1 MSCDEAQMLLD
12 AYADGELDL
21 VRGIEIEKHMEGCQA
36 CARAVENLRALGSA
50 MRSGG
55 LYYQP
60 PASLGPRLEKA
71 LQRVGRSEARPKRF
85 GWQLIALAASLLLA
99 VYFVARLSP
108 GTVRDA
114 SSNLVAQETLDSH
127 LRSLMPGHLTDVQ
140 STDQHTVKPWF
151 NGKLDYSPPVTDFAP
166 QGFPL
171 TGGRLDSLNGRAVA
185 VLVYQ
190 RRQHLI
196 NVYVWPE
203 PGSADASASES
214 ARQGYNMIHWTR
226 GGMNW
231 WVVSDLNSGEL
242 NSFANLL
249 RAAPASVPAA
259 P

>member
-1 MSCDEAQMLLD
+1 MSCDDAHMLLD

-21 VRGIEIEKHMEGCQA
+21 VRSVEIEKHMEGCQA
-36 CARAVENLRALGSA
+36 CSRAVENLRALGSA

-55 LYYQP
+55 LYYEA

-71 LQRVGRSEARPKRF
+71 MQRAGRSESRPKRF

-114 SSNLVAQETLDSH
+114 SSNLVAQEALDSH

-151 NGKLDYSPPVTDFAP
+151 NGKLDYSPPVTDFAR

-171 TGGRLDSLNGRAVA
+171 TGGRLDSLTGRAVA

-196 NVYVWPE
+196 NVYVWPA
-203 PGSADASASES
+203 PGSADAGAGES
-214 ARQGYNMIHWTR
+214 VRQGYNMIRWTR
-226 GGMNW
+226 AGMNW

-242 NSFANLL
+242 NGFANLL

>member
-1 MSCDEAQMLLD
+1 
-12 AYADGELDL
+12 
-21 VRGIEIEKHMEGCQA
+21 MEGCQD
-36 CARAVENLRALGSA
+36 CARTVENLRALGSA

-71 LQRVGRSEARPKRF
+71 LQRARRSEARPKRF

-99 VYFVARLSP
+99 VYLVARLSP
-108 GTVRDA
+108 GIPHDA

-151 NGKLDYSPPVTDFAP
+151 NGKLDYSPPVTDFAQ

-171 TGGRLDSLNGRAVA
+171 AGGRLDSLNGRAVA

-190 RRQHLI
+190 PRQHLI
-196 NVYVWPE
+196 NVYVWPA
-203 PGSADASASES
+203 PGSADAAVGES
-214 ARQGYNMIHWTR
+214 VRQGYNMIHWTR

-231 WVVSDLNSGEL
+231 WIVSDVNSGEL

>member
-1 MSCDEAQMLLD
+1 MSCDDAHMLLD
-12 AYADGELDL
+12 AYVDGELDL
-21 VRGIEIEKHMEGCQA
+21 VRGIEIEKHMEGCQD
-36 CARAVENLRALGSA
+36 CARTVENLRALGSA
-50 MRSGG
+50 MPSGG

-71 LQRVGRSEARPKRF
+71 LQRAGRSEARPKRF

-99 VYFVARLSP
+99 VYLVARLSP
-108 GTVRDA
+108 GIPHDA

-190 RRQHLI
+190 RRQHLL
-196 NVYVWPE
+196 NVYVWPASGV
-203 PGSADASASES
+203 PDAGVSES
-214 ARQGYNMIHWTR
+214 ARQGYNMLHWTR
-226 GGMNW
+226 AGLNW
-231 WVVSDLNSGEL
+231 WVVSDLNRDEL

-249 RAAPASVPAA
+249 RAAPASVSAA

>member
-1 MSCDEAQMLLD
+1 MSCDDAQMLLD
-12 AYADGELDL
+12 AYVDGELDL

-36 CARAVENLRALGSA
+36 CARSVENLRALGSA

-71 LQRVGRSEARPKRF
+71 MQRAGRSERRPTRF
-85 GWQLIALAASLLLA
+85 GWQIIALAASLLLA
-99 VYFVARLSP
+99 VYVVARMNP
-108 GTVRDA
+108 GIPHDA
-114 SSNLVAQETLDSH
+114 SNNLVAQETLDSH

-171 TGGRLDSLNGRAVA
+171 TGGRLDSLSGRAVA

-196 NVYVWPE
+196 NVYVWPA
-203 PGSADASASES
+203 PGSADASVGES
-214 ARQGYNMIHWTR
+214 VRQGYNLLHWTR
-226 GGMNW
+226 AAMNW
-231 WVVSDLNSGEL
+231 WVVSDLNLDEL
-242 NSFANLL
+242 KGFANLL
-249 RAAPASVPAA
+249 RAAPASAPAA

>member
-1 MSCDEAQMLLD
+1 MSCEDAHMLLD
-12 AYADGELDL
+12 AYLDGELDL
-21 VRGIEIEKHMEGCQA
+21 VRNIEIEKHVDGCKA
-36 CARAVENLRALGSA
+36 CASAVENQRALRSA

-55 LYYQP
+55 LYYP
-60 PASLGPRLEKA
+60 APASLGPRLEKA
-71 LQRVGRSEARPKRF
+71 LQRAGRSDRPKRF
-85 GWQLIALAASLLLA
+85 GWQLVALAACLLLG
-99 VYFVARLSP
+99 VYFVARMIP
-108 GTVRDA
+108 GIPHDA
-114 SSNLVAQETLDSH
+114 AGNLLAQEALDSH

-151 NGKLDYSPPVTDFAP
+151 NGKLDYSPPVTDLAP

-196 NVYVWPE
+196 NVYVWPASGL
-203 PGSADASASES
+203 PDAGVSEG
-214 ARQGYNMIHWTR
+214 ARQGYNMLHWTR
-226 GGMNW
+226 AGLNW
-231 WVVSDLNSGEL
+231 WVVSDLSSGEL
-242 NSFANLL
+242 NGFANLL

>member
-1 MSCDEAQMLLD
+1 MSCDDAHMLLD
-12 AYADGELDL
+12 AYVDGELDL
-21 VRGIEIEKHMEGCQA
+21 VRGIEIEKHMEGCQP

-71 LQRVGRSEARPKRF
+71 LRRAGRSEARPKRF

-99 VYFVARLSP
+99 VYLVARLSP
-108 GTVRDA
+108 GIPHDA

-196 NVYVWPE
+196 NVYVWPA
-203 PGSADASASES
+203 PGSADASVGENV
-214 ARQGYNMIHWTR
+214 RQGYNMIHWTR

-231 WVVSDLNSGEL
+231 WVVSDLNHDEL

>member
-1 MSCDEAQMLLD
+1 MSCDDAQMLLN
-12 AYADGELDL
+12 AYVDGELDL
-21 VRGIEIEKHMEGCQA
+21 VRGVEIEKHMEGCQA
-36 CARAVENLRALGSA
+36 CARVVENLRALGTA

-60 PASLGPRLEKA
+60 PAGLGPRLETA
-71 LQRVGRSEARPKRF
+71 IRQTGRSKARPRLF
-85 GWQLIALAASLLLA
+85 GWHLIALAASLLLA
-99 VYFVARLSP
+99 VYFGARMIP
-108 GTVRDA
+108 GIPHDA
-114 SSNLVAQETLDSH
+114 SGSLIAQETLDSH

-151 NGKLDYSPPVTDFAP
+151 NGKLDYSPPVTDFAQ

-171 TGGRLDSLNGRAVA
+171 TGGRLDSLEGRAVA

-196 NVYVWPE
+196 NVYVWP
-203 PGSADASASES
+203 ASGVTEAGVGES
-214 ARQGYNMIHWTR
+214 IRHGYNMLHWTR
-226 GGMNW
+226 AGMNW
-231 WVVSDLNSGEL
+231 WVVSDLNAAEL
-242 NSFANLL
+242 TSFTNLL

>member
-1 MSCDEAQMLLD
+1 MSCDDAHMLLD
-12 AYADGELDL
+12 AYVDGELDL
-21 VRGIEIEKHMEGCQA
+21 VRGVEIEKHLEGCQA
-36 CARAVENLRALGSA
+36 CARAVENLRALGTA

-60 PASLGPRLEKA
+60 PAGLGSRLEKA
-71 LQRVGRSEARPKRF
+71 IRQTGRSEARPRRF

-99 VYFVARLSP
+99 VYFGARMIP
-108 GTVRDA
+108 GIPHDA
-114 SSNLVAQETLDSH
+114 SSSLIAEETLDSH

-151 NGKLDYSPPVTDFAP
+151 NGKLDYSPPVTDFAQ

-171 TGGRLDSLNGRAVA
+171 TGGRLDSLEGRAVA

-196 NVYVWPE
+196 NVYVWPA
-203 PGSADASASES
+203 PGSADAGVGES
-214 ARQGYNMIHWTR
+214 IRQGYNMLHWTR
-226 GGMNW
+226 AAMNW
-231 WVVSDLNSGEL
+231 WVVSDLNAGEL
-242 NSFANLL
+242 KGFANLL

>member
-1 MSCDEAQMLLD
+1 MSCDDAHRLLEA
-12 AYADGELDL
+12 YVDGELDL
-21 VRGIEIEKHMEGCQA
+21 VRGIEIEKHVEGCPA
-36 CARAVENLRALGSA
+36 CARAVENQRALGSA
-50 MRSGG
+50 IRSGA

-71 LQRVGRSEARPKRF
+71 MQRAGRSEARPRPF

-108 GTVRDA
+108 GTLHDA
-114 SSNLVAQETLDSH
+114 SSNLVAQEALDSH
-127 LRSLMPGHLTDVQ
+127 LRSLMLGHITDVQ

-151 NGKLDYSPPVTDFAP
+151 NGKLDYSPPVTDFAQ

-196 NVYVWPE
+196 NVYVWPA
-203 PGSADASASES
+203 PGLGDVNVGETV
-214 ARQGYNMIHWTR
+214 RQGYNMLHWTR
-226 GGMNW
+226 AGMNW
-231 WVVSDLNSGEL
+231 WIVSDLNAEEL
-242 NSFANLL
+242 KSFANLL
-249 RAAPASVPAA
+249 RAAPANVRAA

>member
-1 MSCDEAQMLLD
+1 
-12 AYADGELDL
+12 
-21 VRGIEIEKHMEGCQA
+21 
-36 CARAVENLRALGSA
+36 
-50 MRSGG
+50 
-55 LYYQP
+55 
-60 PASLGPRLEKA
+60 
-71 LQRVGRSEARPKRF
+71 
-85 GWQLIALAASLLLA
+85 LAASLLLA
-99 VYFVARLSP
+99 VYLVARLSP
-108 GTVRDA
+108 GIPHDA

-171 TGGRLDSLNGRAVA
+171 TGGRLDSLSGRTVA

-196 NVYVWPE
+196 NVYVWPA
-203 PGSADASASES
+203 PGSADAGVGES
-214 ARQGYNMIHWTR
+214 VRQGYNMIHWTR

-231 WVVSDLNSGEL
+231 WIVSDVNSGEL